1 MHGLISD
8 IRSNR
13 AVCSVQLDSLMG
25 AAAAVQLDESSRAFY
40 RDALSRLEREGVKY
54 LVGGAYAF
62 ARYTGIERHTKDFDI
77 FIRREDFARAAETLE
92 KAGYETELTFSHW
105 LGKAF
110 HGDDFVDL
118 IFSAGNGVAT
128 VDDLW
133 FEHAVP
139 AQVIGMDVQL
149 IPPAKISIGGVSSI
163 ATIVTGACSTRT
175 ASSSASSIHRSD
187 QTFRSGS

>member
-1 MHGLISD
+1 MSP
-8 IRSNR
+8 S
-13 AVCSVQLDSLMG
+13 ASAPATVLD
-25 AAAAVQLDESSRAFY
+25 QESRDFY
-40 RDALSRLEREGVKY
+40 RHALGLLDDEKLPY
-54 LVGGAYAF
+54 LVGSAYAF

-92 KAGYETELTFSHW
+92 KAGYETELTFAHW

-110 HGDDFVDL
+110 HGDDFVDM

-139 AQVIGMDVQL
+139 AQVIDMDVQL
-149 IPPAKISIGGVSSI
+149 IPPEE
-163 ATIVTGACSTRT
+163 
-175 ASSSASSIHRSD
+175 
-187 QTFRSGS
+187 